1 MIVST
6 LHTHDEFSNFS
17 TNTLKM
23 HVWESG
29 RESHYGL
36 LLIVFLPHLGIRSMD
51 FLYSMLISLRWKKRL
66 CLHLWFFFLKK
77 IHLPK
82 YICVAH

>member
-1 MIVST
+1 MSSCQCEEKALYYKKCEIMIVSIIQM
-6 LHTHDEFSNFS
+6 HNEFSNFS

-36 LLIVFLPHLGIRSMD
+36 VLVLFPHLGIRSVD
-51 FLYSMLISLRWKKRL
+51 FLYSMLITVR
-66 CLHLWFFFLKK
+66 
-77 IHLPK
+77 
-82 YICVAH
+82 

>member
-1 MIVST
+1 MTSCQCEEKALYHKKCDMMIASIIRM
-6 LHTHDEFSNFS
+6 HNEFSSFS

-36 LLIVFLPHLGIRSMD
+36 VLVVFFPHLGIRSMD
-51 FLYSMLISLRWKKRL
+51 FLYSVLITVR
-66 CLHLWFFFLKK
+66 
-77 IHLPK
+77 
-82 YICVAH
+82 